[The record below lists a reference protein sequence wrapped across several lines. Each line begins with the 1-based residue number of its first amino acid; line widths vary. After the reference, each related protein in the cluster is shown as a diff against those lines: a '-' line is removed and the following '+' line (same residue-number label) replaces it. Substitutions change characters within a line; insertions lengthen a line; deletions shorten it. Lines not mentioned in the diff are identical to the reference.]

1 MKNCIELLTG
11 ELVSPIESGQISR
24 NEVAAISEKVLEIA
38 RAKIVDHR
46 QPCLREFFLQCQ
58 GEIRADEAGSSGDN

>member
-11 ELVSPIESGQISR
+11 ELVSPIESSQILR

-46 QPCLREFFLQCQ
+46 QPRLREFFLQRQ